1 MWNISSRPCRAAL
14 LAGLESAATREDT
27 MPVTT
32 SVRQAEKLVNGW
44 KQARPLLEQWRR
56 ELSEVDVQLKQPR
69 VVDPLLPDS
78 ASGEPIENGGA
89 VGRFRGE
96 VVYFTDEDAMVR
108 LPSGAMVV
116 LDKNEIAAMSDGK
129 NRFEL

>member
-1 MWNISSRPCRAAL
+1 
-14 LAGLESAATREDT
+14 

-32 SVRQAEKLVNGW
+32 SVRQAENLVKGW

-56 ELSEVDVQLKQPR
+56 ELIEVDVELKQPR
-69 VVDPLLPDS
+69 VIDPLLADS

-96 VVYFTDEDAMVR
+96 IIYFTDADAMVR
-108 LPSGAMVV
+108 LPSGATVV
-116 LDKNEIAAMSDGK
+116 LDRDEIAAMSDGK